1 MRVKCLVL
9 RYCNDLLRL
18 GYNVLTLVDGKF
30 FSRFFLFLRGDSFAG
45 LFYLV
50 RRMNDAMILMIEG
63 KKSER
68 PAFAAQLQKKGF
80 NVLVAPNGSEALKL
94 LIETTPDLLIVNAAS
109 LGSSGVRIVQS
120 LREKQDERLPIAL
133 IVDTDR
139 VVERSA
145 ADVVLHLPFTVQ
157 KLVNRLK
164 PYFPGDGENVIH
176 AGPMRLDLEHRRVKC
191 LGKNV
196 RLTPRL
202 TLLLQM
208 LLEHRGEVV
217 EREALFKHV
226 WDTDYTGDTR
236 TLDVH
241 VSWLRKAI
249 ELDPNHPKFLHTVR
263 GVGYRLDV

>member
-1 MRVKCLVL
+1 MSTATI
-9 RYCNDLLRL
+9 LL
-18 GYNVLTLVDGKF
+18 
-30 FSRFFLFLRGDSFAG
+30 
-45 LFYLV
+45 
-50 RRMNDAMILMIEG
+50 IEG
-63 KKSER
+63 KKAER
-68 PAFAAQLQKKGF
+68 PTFAAPLQKKGF
-80 NVLVAPNGSEALKL
+80 HVVLAPNGSDALARL
-94 LIETTPDLLIVNAAS
+94 QETAPDVLIVNAAS

-120 LREKQDERLPIAL
+120 LRDKQEERIPVVL
-133 IVDTDR
+133 IVDA
-139 VVERSA
+139 ERPVDASA
-145 ADVVLHLPFTVQ
+145 ADLVLTLPFTAQ

-164 PYFPGDGENVIH
+164 PFLPGDGANIIH
-176 AGPMRLDLEHRRVKC
+176 AGPLRLDLEHRRVRC

-202 TLLLQM
+202 VHLLQL

-217 EREALFKHV
+217 EREDLFKRV

-241 VSWLRKAI
+241 ISWLRKAI